1 MSPGLAFGLLAALAW
16 GIVDVCAAIST
27 RYQGSLRVLAGSQS
41 VSLLT
46 LVVLAMGAPSLLGDD
61 PLSGIVA
68 GLPIG
73 ILSGLVYLSY
83 FTTLRMGPVS
93 IVSPV
98 IVAYGGLT
106 VILAVVFRGEALTI
120 QQAAGALL
128 ATAGVVLAGIT
139 FHAGDLRRVRIV
151 GPGVILAVVTLIGFA
166 VLVLLLASPI
176 RAHGWLP
183 VMAGARIGNCGIALV
198 LLGVALRSRSRWFR
212 PLLQPDLGWPRMVIV
227 VVVLGG
233 VFDIVGFIALSV
245 GLSVAPVWLVGL
257 ASSFG
262 PMLAVGYGI
271 WRLGERPH
279 RTQWAGLALIG
290 IGVVVLALAG

>member
-41 VSLLT
+41 VS
-46 LVVLAMGAPSLLGDD
+46 VLALAVLAVAAPSLLGDA
-61 PLSGIVA
+61 PLAGIAA
-68 GLPIG
+68 GIPIG
-73 ILSGLVYLSY
+73 IVSALVYLSY

-106 VILAVVFRGEALTI
+106 VVLAVVFRGEALTA

-139 FHAGDLRRVRIV
+139 FHAGALRGARIV

-183 VMAGARIGNCGIALV
+183 VVIGSRIGNSVTALV
-198 LLGVALRSRSRWFR
+198 LLAVALRSGSRWFR
-212 PLLQPDLGWPRMVIV
+212 PLLLPAMGWSRMVILV
-227 VVVLGG
+227 VALSGVLD
-233 VFDIVGFIALSV
+233 VAGFIALSV

-262 PMLAVGYGI
+262 PVLAVGYGI
-271 WRLGERPH
+271 WQLGERLH
-279 RTQWAGLALIG
+279 RTQWVGLALIG
-290 IGVVVLALAG
+290 GGVVVLALAG